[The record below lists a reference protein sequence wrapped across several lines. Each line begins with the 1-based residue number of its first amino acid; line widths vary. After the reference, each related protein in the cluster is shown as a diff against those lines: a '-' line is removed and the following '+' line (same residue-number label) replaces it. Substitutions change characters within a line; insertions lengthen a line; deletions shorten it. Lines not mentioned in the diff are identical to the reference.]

1 MKKKDILELKRR
13 MTKNNCT
20 ITRICGCVVDTG
32 KNIVTMFEKPF
43 LNLDDEEYFKYLDIA
58 KGVMKGKL
66 KDNLLN
72 LKIEEDQKENGGV
85 QQCLLALRDSG
96 LNSSRVQQGFYDHII
111 ENYDYP
117 GEYLILLF
125 HDAYDVMM
133 KTSDNNKLDESEE
146 VYEYL
151 ICAICPI
158 NLAAPGLAYS
168 EEENDITNRIRDK
181 IVDAPTVGFIYPA
194 FTDRSEDR
202 DAMLVYEKDAKN
214 PHKGLVASLGCVPE
228 ETATE
233 QRETLKEII
242 TNAIGDVDESDIKV
256 YEDFHRIL
264 DEKLEEEAKK
274 ELERAEQQKLTIS
287 ILAKTLETAG
297 ADKAEIEAIEKEYRN
312 RFDKTPEI
320 AAVVDEKAVKASVAR
335 DPVEMMKKML
345 ADAAKEIETLAG
357 GETELSLKIREMSK
371 PDNSGSPNP

>member
-1 MKKKDILELKRR
+1 M
-13 MTKNNCT
+13 
-20 ITRICGCVVDTG
+20 VDTG
-32 KNIVTMFEKPF
+32 KNIVATFEKPF

-72 LKIEEDQKENGGV
+72 LKLEEDQKENGGM

-168 EEENDITNRIRDK
+168 EKENDITNRIRDK

-202 DAMLVYEKDAKN
+202 DTMLVYEKDAKN
-214 PHKGLVASLGCVPE
+214 PHKDLVASLGCVPE

-274 ELERAEQQKLTIS
+274 ELERAEQQKLTIG

-335 DPVEMMKKML
+335 DSVEMMKKML
-345 ADAAKEIETLAG
+345 ADAAKKIEILAG
-357 GETELSLKIREMSK
+357 GETELSLKIREKMAIK
-371 PDNSGSPNP
+371 PVTA